1 MRMPIKLVALSA
13 VCLLASCAVAPERVT
28 GEYSEMRMPPP
39 PPAAVTVSS
48 SGQALVMNPNAP
60 TNQPPSFENMY

>member
-13 VCLLASCAVAPERVT
+13 VCLLASCATPSRP
-28 GEYSEMRMPPP
+28 GEYTDTQMPPAP
-39 PPAAVTVSS
+39 PPVAVSS
-48 SGQALVMNPNAP
+48 SGGTVVVNPNAP